1 MELAIVCQ
9 GFRECS
15 VMTVKTMLAMEV
27 ANASM
32 EPALACQD
40 IRELP
45 ARTMITYHFPRTHA
59 KMSLVIILEH
69 VSMEPACVLWDI
81 RESFVRTTT
90 HVWWM
95 SPARTTGLAT
105 HLVAPALV

>member
-1 MELAIVCQ
+1 MGEIAQMELAIVCQ

-15 VMTVKTMLAMEV
+15 VMTVKTTLAMEV

-45 ARTMITYHFPRTHA
+45 ARTMITYLFPRTHA
-59 KMSLVIILEH
+59 KMSLVILEH
-69 VSMEPACVLWDI
+69 ASMEPAPVLWDI
-81 RESFVRTTT
+81 QESFVKTMT
-90 HVWWM
+90 HVLL
-95 SPARTTGLAT
+95 T
-105 HLVAPALV
+105 